1 MLSIF
6 SSNLGRTGIII
17 PKPIT
22 SIRTVIRMKETAAFL
37 GFDIM
42 LLVLKKKSG
51 LTKFYAG

>member
-1 MLSIF
+1 
-6 SSNLGRTGIII
+6 
-17 PKPIT
+17 
-22 SIRTVIRMKETAAFL
+22 MKETAAFL